1 MNKEYIEVMKPS
13 GLLRTWF
20 QSSTGSA
27 SGSDIKHLL
36 TMKMKL
42 EEPGRSLDIG
52 AENIPIAEGD
62 HVASNLLW
70 KGKEVGF
77 AFSKSASA
85 ESTLTQTGDSIRYS
99 IQCFTIQYNHFF

>member
-1 MNKEYIEVMKPS
+1 MNKEYIDVIKPS

-20 QSSTGSA
+20 QSPTGSA
-27 SGSDIKHLL
+27 GPDIKHLL

-62 HVASNLLW
+62 HIASNVLW

-77 AFSKSASA
+77 AFSKSSSA

-99 IQCFTIQYNHFF
+99 IQLFTIKYNHFF